1 MRSQPSGMQQPQP
14 VMMIFEAYTADTF
27 TVTADTSFDE
37 IELPDGSYSMVY
49 EMRDAMDNY
58 AYSDA
63 VIFDCAD
70 GEIQTTVF
78 TE

>member
-1 MRSQPSGMQQPQP
+1 MATASGDDE
-14 VMMIFEAYTADTF
+14 FEAYTVDTF
-27 TVTADTSFDE
+27 TVTADTSFGE

-63 VIFDCAD
+63 VFIDCAG
-70 GEIQTTVF
+70 GEITTTVYK
-78 TE
+78 

>member
-1 MRSQPSGMQQPQP
+1 M
-14 VMMIFEAYTADTF
+14 
-27 TVTADTSFDE
+27 TADTSFDE
-37 IELPDGSYSMVY
+37 MELPDGSYSMVY